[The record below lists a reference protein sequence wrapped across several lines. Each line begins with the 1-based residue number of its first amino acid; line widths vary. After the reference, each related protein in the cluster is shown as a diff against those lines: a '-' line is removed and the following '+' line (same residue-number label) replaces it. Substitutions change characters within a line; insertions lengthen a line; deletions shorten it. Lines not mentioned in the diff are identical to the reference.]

1 MHEHS
6 RSDRDQ
12 FVSILFG
19 NIQRG
24 AEHNFGKVTNDTHI
38 TRNTP
43 FDVASIMMYGARDF
57 GTIDSTG
64 QRMTTIQPLEPGV
77 EIR

>member
-24 AEHNFGKVTNDTHI
+24 AEHNFGKVTNDTHS

-64 QRMTTIQPLEPGV
+64 QRMTTSQPLEPGV

>member
-12 FVSILFG
+12 FVSILYP
-19 NIQRG
+19 NIQPG
-24 AEHNFGKVTNDTHI
+24 DQHNFEKVTNDTYN

-43 FDVASIMMYGARDF
+43 FDATSIMMYGASGF
-57 GTIDSTG
+57 GKFDRAG
-64 QRMTTIQPLEPGV
+64 HRMTTIKPVEPGV